1 MYTVQPSELL
11 DRRVR
16 RRGCAIGF
24 YLLLWL
30 IVLPIWVI
38 FSYFNTILYDADNRY
53 DVVQKH
59 WHIYVDSPR
68 HYVDAGICAALF
80 ITVFVLSMWRP
91 TRKIMRGL
99 IIAVIAFSIYILA
112 TIPSGGF

>member
-1 MYTVQPSELL
+1 
-11 DRRVR
+11 
-16 RRGCAIGF
+16 
-24 YLLLWL
+24 LLLWL